1 MFWHAFEQRY
11 LVTTKDILAH
21 IKLSTAL
28 PRVWAQKL
36 SPVVNEDVSL
46 VGSGDDNLQNSGIL
60 ETLWRIQ
67 REAVS
72 IVVIGRSLENSLS
85 LAELVAWG
93 YLRA

>member
-1 MFWHAFEQRY
+1 M
-11 LVTTKDILAH
+11 
-21 IKLSTAL
+21 
-28 PRVWAQKL
+28 
-36 SPVVNEDVSL
+36 VNEDVSL

-72 IVVIGRSLENSLS
+72 VVVIGRSLENSLA
-85 LAELVAWG
+85 LAEYVARG

>member
-1 MFWHAFEQRY
+1 M
-11 LVTTKDILAH
+11 
-21 IKLSTAL
+21 
-28 PRVWAQKL
+28 
-36 SPVVNEDVSL
+36 VNEDVSL